1 MSTLQPVVVKLGGD
15 ALATPERIVAA
26 ARRLARLAVSSPVIA
41 VTSARR
47 GVTDHL
53 LGLVQEVR
61 QHTLESSTP
70 RPDASSRGTGLL
82 AEADRAVATGE
93 VVTAALLAL
102 ALNELGVEALSL
114 DAREAGVR
122 STGRHGGARIQAIS
136 TGRLRKLLASG
147 VVPVVTG
154 FQGWQR
160 GRVATLGRGGTDTS
174 AVALA
179 VAVAASRCIFVKDA
193 EGLRTADPRIV
204 PDAQPIREVSHAFL
218 SALTAAGS
226 EIVQA
231 DAARLA
237 QLHGLRLEFHSLT
250 AETPTTIVDRD
261 ARSETLRAVA
271 TLVLSDSEAQVTTV
285 AGRPDQAAEAT
296 ETLREALLAAAIDV
310 RDIQPAANGPRF
322 IVGAGQ
328 AVAATRVLHQA
339 FAPTAT
345 DAVASSRR
353 AS

>member
-1 MSTLQPVVVKLGGD
+1 MGPLRPVVVKLGGD
-15 ALATPERIVAA
+15 ALATPERIVAE
-26 ARRLARLAVSSPVIA
+26 ARRLARLAASSPVIA

-61 QHTLESSTP
+61 EKSLGPASP
-70 RPDASSRGTGLL
+70 RLDGQRASGGL

-102 ALNELGVEALSL
+102 ALNEVGVEAHSL

-122 STGRHGGARIQAIS
+122 TTGRHGGARIDAIS
-136 TGRLRKLLASG
+136 TGRLTRLLAQG

-160 GRVATLGRGGTDTS
+160 GRVATLGRGGSDTS

-179 VAVAASRCIFVKDA
+179 AAIKGSRCIFVKDA
-193 EGLRTADPRIV
+193 EGLRTADPKLV
-204 PDAQPIREVSHAFL
+204 PDAQPIREVPHAFL
-218 SALTAAGS
+218 CALTTAGAK
-226 EIVQA
+226 IVHP
-231 DAARLA
+231 DAACLA
-237 QLHGLRLEFHSLT
+237 QAHSLRLEFHSLT
-250 AETPTTIVDRD
+250 AEVPATIVHRD
-261 ARSETLRAVA
+261 ARIDSLRAVA
-271 TLVLSDSEAQVTTV
+271 TLVLSNSEAQVTAV
-285 AGRPDQAAEAT
+285 AACPEEAAQAT
-296 ETLREALLAAAIDV
+296 EALREALLAAGIEV

-322 IVGAGQ
+322 MVGTGQ
-328 AVAATRVLHQA
+328 VVAATRALHDA
-339 FAPTAT
+339 FVPRPADP
-345 DAVASSRR
+345 VASSRR